1 MSFLRRVAGVSLRDR
16 ITCKLLE
23 ASSIAYKVTRPLAS
37 ANSLIDPFL
46 FFMAGQDFRK
56 MKGKKQ
62 KKAANGL
69 PECANTALTT
79 SL

>member
-1 MSFLRRVAGVSLRDR
+1 MSLDQ

-23 ASSIAYKVTRPLAS
+23 ASSIAYKVTRPMAS

-46 FFMAGQDFRK
+46 YFMAGQDFRK
-56 MKGKKQ
+56 TIKRKKQ
-62 KKAANGL
+62 KKAEKGL

-79 SL
+79 PL